1 MSYEFKKLSEVEA
14 LTEVPDGAKVLAE
27 ANGKIVRVPGSGLG
41 GSTGGAGL
49 FRINATI
56 EENDSITSDKT
67 YEEIRDAINSGYL
80 PYVELY
86 AYGETSLCYLRGG
99 ETPNFVNNY
108 SNVIHFSSIQ
118 CTSEQIFVLTVDYA
132 PGGNIIYYSTIVG
145 SNGGGVS

>member
-14 LTEVPDGAKVLAE
+14 LTEVPEGAKVLAE
-27 ANGKIVRVPGSGLG
+27 ANGQIVRVPGSGLG

-56 EENDSITSDKT
+56 EENGSVTSDKT

-80 PYVELY
+80 PYVEFY
-86 AYGETSLCYLRGG
+86 ANGETYFCYLLGG

-108 SNVIHFSSIQ
+108 VNTISFSYINGAIDQILAVTLNYEFDGSINYNL
-118 CTSEQIFVLTVDYA
+118 TSF
-132 PGGNIIYYSTIVG
+132 GG
-145 SNGGGVS
+145 NGGGVS